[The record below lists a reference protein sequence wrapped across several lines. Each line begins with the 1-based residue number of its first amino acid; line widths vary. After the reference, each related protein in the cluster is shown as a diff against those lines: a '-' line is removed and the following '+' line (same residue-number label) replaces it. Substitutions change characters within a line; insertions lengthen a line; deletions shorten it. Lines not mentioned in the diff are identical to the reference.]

1 MSELPLTSF
10 KRFINLLKVDKKDVF
25 AIYYFA
31 LFRGLVT
38 LSLPLGIQAIIN
50 LITGGEISTSWIV
63 LLIFVVAGV
72 AISGVMQIYQLSIS
86 ESIQQKIFTR
96 SAFEFAYRMPRL
108 KLEAVWH
115 KHLPELT
122 NRFFDTLTIQKG
134 ITKMLMDFSS
144 ASLQVIFGMILLSI
158 YHPYFIFFSIG
169 MLVTLYVLFKY
180 TIPKGLKSSLKE
192 SRYKYEVAHWLEEI
206 ARTMETFKLS
216 GKSDLVLN
224 KTDEVVKEYLG
235 ARDSHFQT
243 LKTQYYILVTIQTVV
258 VLALLL
264 IGGLLVINQKMNIG
278 QFVASEVIILLLM
291 GSMEKVI
298 LSMESIYDVLTGVE
312 KIGEVLDIPL
322 DNNDNSIEFKDNYI
336 DIELSDVSYKFI
348 DNNNPM
354 INHVNLQVNHGDK
367 ICMSG
372 FPDSG
377 KTVLAEL
384 IAGIYDNYQGTIT
397 CNKILLQN
405 WNKEDIFY
413 AIGDNLEGEAI
424 FEASLMENITLGREK
439 VTIDQVKKIGSIL
452 GFEEQ
457 INRLD
462 DGYNTKLMP
471 QGKNISRC
479 LKRKIILARA
489 VVGEPRLILLEDQFA
504 SLSRGQ
510 INAFMSF
517 LIESDFSVIII
528 SNDINIAKRMDRSWI
543 IDKGELKFDNNW
555 SALQNEDLFKNIFE
569 LN

>member
-1 MSELPLTSF
+1 MSAQPLSSF
-10 KRFINLLKVDKKDVF
+10 KRFLNLLKVDRKDVF
-25 AIYYFA
+25 AIYYYA

-50 LITGGEISTSWIV
+50 LITGGQLSTSWIV

-96 SAFEFAYRMPRL
+96 SAFEFAYRIPRL
-108 KLEAVWH
+108 KVEQIWNNY
-115 KHLPELT
+115 LPELT
-122 NRFFDTLTIQKG
+122 NRFFDTITIQKG

-144 ASLQVIFGMILLSI
+144 ASLQVIFGLILLSI
-158 YHPYFIFFSIG
+158 YHPYFLFFSIG
-169 MLVTLYVLFKY
+169 MLAILFILLKY
-180 TIPKGLKSSLKE
+180 TLPKGLKSSLKE

-216 GKSDLVLN
+216 GKSKLVLN
-224 KTDEVVKEYLG
+224 KTDNVVEEYLG

-243 LKTQYYILVTIQTVV
+243 LKFQYYILVIIQTLV

-312 KIGEVLDIPL
+312 KVGAILDIPL
-322 DNNDNSIEFKDNYI
+322 DKNEEGMSFNDETI
-336 DIELSDVSYKFI
+336 DVELKRVSYRFLDSNIATLK
-348 DNNNPM
+348 N
-354 INHVNLQVNHGDK
+354 INLKINHGDK
-367 ICMSG
+367 ICLSG

-384 IAGIYDNYQGTIT
+384 VSGIYDNYEGTIT
-397 CNKILLQN
+397 YNKIPLQN
-405 WNKEDIFY
+405 WNKEDLFY
-413 AIGDNLEGEAI
+413 ATGDNLEGEAI
-424 FEASLMENITLGREK
+424 FEGTIMENITLGREK
-439 VTIDQVKKIGSIL
+439 VSTKMVKKLGNIL
-452 GFEEQ
+452 GFEQQ
-457 INRLD
+457 ISQLES
-462 DGYNTKLMP
+462 GYNTKLLP
-471 QGKNISRC
+471 EGKNLSRC
-479 LKRKIILARA
+479 LKHKVILARA
-489 VVGEPRLILLEDQFA
+489 VVGDPKLILLEDHFA

-517 LIESDFSVIII
+517 LIESDFSVILI
-528 SNDINIAKRMDRSWI
+528 SNDINIVKRMDRLWL
-543 IDKGELKFDNNW
+543 IDKGELAFDNNW
-555 SALQNEDLFKNIFE
+555 SALQNEYLFKNIFDIH
-569 LN
+569 